1 MSIGVRYI
9 EYLQSKIQE
18 VLDNE
23 IPNIEKAAQLMA
35 ESCLKGGRIYVF
47 GSGHSHL
54 IAEEMYI
61 RAGGLAMV
69 HAILPPELMLSS
81 MATKSTMVE
90 RLEGYAPALVELYH
104 IDEKD
109 TLMVVSNSGRNAVS
123 VEMCIAAKAKGANVV
138 ALTSMKH
145 SSACTSRHSSG
156 KKMYEVADVVIDNR
170 AEKGDAGLTIE
181 GLETKIGPVSDGTGI
196 AIAQALVNEVIE
208 RMLQAG
214 VEPPVFCSSNVD
226 GGDEKN
232 AALYEKYYGYWK

>member
-1 MSIGVRYI
+1 MNIGIRYM

-23 IPNIEKAAQLMA
+23 IPNIDKAAQLMT

-61 RAGGLAMV
+61 RAGGLALV
-69 HAILPPELMLSS
+69 HAILPPEMMLSS
-81 MATKSTMVE
+81 MATKSTMLE

-109 TLMVVSNSGRNAVS
+109 TLMVISNSGRNAVP
-123 VEMCIAAKAKGANVV
+123 VEMCMAAKAKGASVV

-145 SSACTSRHSSG
+145 SSSCTSRHSSG
-156 KKMYEVADVVIDNR
+156 KRMFEVADVVIDNH
-170 AEKGDAGLTIE
+170 AEVGDSGLHID
-181 GLETKIGPVSDGTGI
+181 GLKQAIGPVSDGTGI
-196 AIAQALVNEVIE
+196 AIAQALINEVIE
-208 RMLQAG
+208 RMVQAG
-214 VEPPVFCSSNVD
+214 VEPPVFCTSNLD

>member
-1 MSIGVRYI
+1 MSTATRYI
-9 EYLQSKIQE
+9 QYLQSKIQE

-61 RAGGLAMV
+61 RAGGLALV
-69 HAILPPELMLSS
+69 HAILPPEMMLNS
-81 MATKSTMVE
+81 MATKSTMLE
-90 RLEGYAPALVELYH
+90 RLEGYGPALVELYH

-109 TLMVVSNSGRNAVS
+109 TLMVVSNSGRNAVP
-123 VEMCIAAKAKGANVV
+123 VEMCLAAKAKGASVV

-145 SSACTSRHSSG
+145 SSSSSSRHSSG
-156 KKMYEVADVVIDNR
+156 KRMFEVADVVIDNR
-170 AEKGDAGLTIE
+170 AEKGDAGLWID
-181 GLETKIGPVSDGTGI
+181 GMDLPVGGVSDAIGI
-196 AIAQALVNEVIE
+196 AVAQMLTTEIVE
-208 RMLQAG
+208 RMVKAG

-232 AALYEKYYGYWK
+232 AHLYETYYGYWK